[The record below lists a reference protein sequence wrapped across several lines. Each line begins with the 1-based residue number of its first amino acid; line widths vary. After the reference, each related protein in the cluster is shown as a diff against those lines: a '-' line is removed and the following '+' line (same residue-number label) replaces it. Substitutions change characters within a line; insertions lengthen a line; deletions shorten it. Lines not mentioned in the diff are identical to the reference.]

1 MRISSMRIRDLGYAP
16 GQLQPGPQNSILD
29 VKGVRVGQ
37 TTIHE
42 GRDTH
47 TGVTV
52 ILPRGPDEIRQ
63 KPCYAAIHKLNGMG
77 EMTGAHQIEE
87 IGTFNT
93 PIALT
98 NSISVGK
105 VYDAVYSWLF
115 DLAKQNEESFEETFR
130 NIGIP
135 VVAETL
141 DCILND
147 VTKSAVEKH
156 HVYEAIDSA
165 LSNPPPPVLEGSHG
179 GGTGMRC
186 HGYKGG
192 TGTSSRI
199 VPGRSK
205 EETFTVGVLVQ
216 ANYGWQKDLQ
226 IGGVPVGRILSQKL
240 PTKPVSSKMGEG
252 SIIIVI
258 ITDAPL
264 LPHQLKRLA
273 QRATLGLSQVAGHGA
288 GRTYSGD
295 IFLALSTGNVV
306 DDELETGMPGY
317 LPTVET
323 FPTKSVKNECIDG
336 LFYAAAEATEEA
348 ILNALVA
355 AKDGLTGFMG
365 HRAEG
370 LPVDRVKELL
380 EQYHVKT

>member
-1 MRISSMRIRDLGYAP
+1 MRIRDLGYSP

-42 GRDTH
+42 GQDIH

-77 EMTGAHQIEE
+77 ELTGGHQIEE
-87 IGTFNT
+87 FGSFNT
-93 PIALT
+93 PIAIT
-98 NSISVGK
+98 NSISIGK
-105 VYDAVYSWLF
+105 VYDAIYSWMF
-115 DLAKQNEESFEETFR
+115 DLAKQNQESFEETFR

-135 VVAETL
+135 VVGETL
-141 DCILND
+141 DCVLND
-147 VTKSAVEKH
+147 VTKSAVEKS
-156 HVYEAIDSA
+156 HVYQAIESA
-165 LSNPPPPVLEGSHG
+165 LSDPPLPVLEGSYG

-199 VPGRSK
+199 VPGRSDD
-205 EETFTVGVLVQ
+205 ETFTVGVLVQ
-216 ANYGWQKDLQ
+216 ANYGHQRDLQ
-226 IGGVPVGRILSQKL
+226 IGGVPVGRILSEKK
-240 PTKPVSSKMGEG
+240 PTEPVSSKFGEG

-258 ITDAPL
+258 MTDAPL
-264 LPHQLKRLA
+264 LPHQLRRVA
-273 QRATLGLSQVAGHGA
+273 QRATAGLSQVTGHGA

-295 IFLALSTGNVV
+295 IFLAVSTGNIP
-306 DDELETGMPGY
+306 DDSLDTGLPGY

-323 FPTKSVKNECIDG
+323 FNIQSIKNECIDSF
-336 LFYAAAEATEEA
+336 FYAAAEATEEA
-348 ILNALVA
+348 ILNALVGA
-355 AKDGLTGFMG
+355 RDGLTGFMG

-380 EQYHVKT
+380 ETYRVKI